1 MALGSQ
7 DEILKIKSILY
18 VIFLISFPRK
28 HPDLLLQSMMATCI
42 QDPLCPPVPETHR
55 GGSTDLEKD
64 GQSKHSQELGG
75 KEISKGM
82 ERTRAPGEDQ
92 LHLSGVVEKQDAV

>member
-1 MALGSQ
+1 
-7 DEILKIKSILY
+7 
-18 VIFLISFPRK
+18 
-28 HPDLLLQSMMATCI
+28 MMVTCI
-42 QDPLCPPVPETHR
+42 QDPLCPPVSETHR

-75 KEISKGM
+75 KEISKGV